1 LSWVLLVLRVLQ
13 PQQVLWLMKQALRQA
28 LMQKALKQA
37 QKAQGQQQP
46 PLPPTE

>member
-13 PQQVLWLMKQALRQA
+13 PQQVRWLMKQVLR
-28 LMQKALKQA
+28 QA
-37 QKAQGQQQP
+37 QKALGQQQRQQ